1 MGCLRVTEVAD
12 EKLELTC
19 PEERGATDEPR
30 NSDPWNLPSGRERKR
45 EELRLI
51 PILIQELAIKEPETI

>member
-1 MGCLRVTEVAD
+1 MAD